1 MELKVETEKELKE
14 KIMDAT
20 ILEFNENGVK
30 FTMDHVAHRL
40 NISKKTIY
48 TLFHDKEG
56 MLLEAVDYCFA
67 EIKESEENIVRQEKL
82 DVIEKLR
89 KVLIVLPDR
98 YEHLDFRKIYM
109 MKERYPKI
117 YDKIAMRIE
126 SGWESTIQL
135 LEQGQQEGLI
145 KKEISIPVLKLMV
158 EASIEQFISRKTLID
173 RNIPYEEALEQMIE
187 ILMEGIC
194 TKAT

>member
-1 MELKVETEKELKE
+1 METEKELKE

-67 EIKESEENIVRQEKL
+67 EIKESEENIVKQDNL
-82 DVIEKLR
+82 DVIEKLVTSKHTER
-89 KVLIVLPDR
+89 IISEFESALDSREVYTSIIKRMEDFMHSENPVL
-98 YEHLDFRKIYM
+98 EKIPIPLH
-109 MKERYPKI
+109 E
-117 YDKIAMRIE
+117 A
-126 SGWESTIQL
+126 WEVV
-135 LEQGQQEGLI
+135 ENEGLCI
-145 KKEISIPVLKLMV
+145 LPSDKAEEYFIN
-158 EASIEQFISRKTLID
+158 EASLAFKDMLKEMLSQEK
-173 RNIPYEEALEQMIE
+173 E
-187 ILMEGIC
+187 C
-194 TKAT
+194 

>member
-1 MELKVETEKELKE
+1 METEKELKE
-14 KIMDAT
+14 QIMDAT

-30 FTMDHVAHRL
+30 FTMDDVARRL

-48 TLFHDKEG
+48 TVFHDKEAL
-56 MLLEAVDYCFA
+56 LLEAVDYCFG
-67 EIKESEENIVRQEKL
+67 EIKESEQEILDKENVSVV
-82 DVIEKLR
+82 DKLR
-89 KVLIVLPDR
+89 RVLVVLPER

-117 YDKIAMRIE
+117 YEKIAVRIE
-126 SGWESTIQL
+126 SGWDSTIML
-135 LEQGQQEGLI
+135 LEEGIRQGLI
-145 KKEISIPVLKLMV
+145 KDISIPVLKLMV

-173 RNIPYEEALEQMIE
+173 SNIPYEEALEQMIE

-194 TKAT
+194 TKST

>member
-1 MELKVETEKELKE
+1 METEKELKE

-20 ILEFNENGVK
+20 ILEFNEHGVK
-30 FTMDHVAHRL
+30 FTMDDVAHRL

-48 TLFHDKEG
+48 TLFRDKEG

-67 EIKESEENIVRQEKL
+67 EIKESEENIVKQENL
-82 DVIEKLR
+82 DVVEKLR

-117 YDKIAMRIE
+117 YETIAMRIE

-135 LEQGQQEGLI
+135 LEQGQEEGLI

-173 RNIPYEEALEQMIE
+173 RNIP
-187 ILMEGIC
+187 
-194 TKAT
+194 